1 MPLLAVQE
9 AGAVVGTKRGVITVS
24 VAGRVAHSVPLH
36 DIDEVHLIG
45 PVELTAS
52 ARRLLLKQRIDV
64 VFFDGSGRYEG
75 RLLSVESRL
84 AERRLAQ
91 YKNLSGEGALPL
103 ARAIVA
109 GKLQNQRTLLRRIGR
124 EREDERIV
132 SGISAFR
139 VAIERAATAEDLAQL
154 RGLEG
159 YCATLY
165 FKGFGAGVLNPDF
178 EFKDR
183 NRRPPRDA
191 INACLSFGYT
201 SLLARVESAVRKAG
215 LDPYMGALH
224 EVGRG
229 KPALVL
235 DLMEEYRV
243 VVDRL
248 VLRLINRGQLSP
260 RDFEEPGIGL
270 ESFTDDEEVVDEET
284 TKDTRPPVYL
294 ARTGRAIFL
303 RELADVWRTTYLL
316 PDVEKRFTLGDII
329 EKQAYGAARYFEEG
343 APYEPWALK

>member
-24 VAGRVAHSVPLH
+24 VGDNLAHSVPLH
-36 DIDEVHLIG
+36 DIDEVHLVG

-52 ARRLLLKQRIDV
+52 ARKLLLKQNIDV
-64 VFFDGSGRYEG
+64 VFFDGAGRYEG
-75 RLLSVESRL
+75 RLICAESKL

-91 YKNLSGEGALPL
+91 YQCLSGDGALGL
-103 ARAIVA
+103 AQAVVV
-109 GKLQNQRTLLRRIGR
+109 GKLNNQRNMLMRIGR
-124 EREDERIV
+124 ERQDERIV
-132 SGISAFR
+132 AGISAFR
-139 VAIERAATAEDLAQL
+139 VAMERASRESDLNVL

-165 FKGFGAGVLNPDF
+165 FKGFAAGILSPEV
-178 EFKDR
+178 EFTER
-183 NRRPPRDA
+183 NRRPPRDPV
-191 INACLSFGYT
+191 NACLSFGYT
-201 SLLARVESAVRKAG
+201 SLLTRVETAVRKAG

-248 VLRLINRGQLSP
+248 VLRLFNRGQLGLQ
-260 RDFEEPGIGL
+260 DFEEPGIDL
-270 ESFTDDEEVVDEET
+270 ESYAEEDP
-284 TKDTRPPVYL
+284 DSAHDGRPPVFL

-303 RELADVWRTTYLL
+303 RELADVWRTRYLL
-316 PDVEKRFTLGDII
+316 PDSQTRHTLGDII
-329 EKQAYGAARYFEEG
+329 EKQAYRAARYFEIG
-343 APYEPWALK
+343 DPYQSWVLK

>member
-24 VAGRVAHSVPLH
+24 VGDKLAHSVPLH

-52 ARRLLLKQRIDV
+52 ARKLLLRQNVDV

-75 RLLSVESRL
+75 RLLCAESRL

-91 YKNLSGEGALPL
+91 YQCLSGDGALGL
-103 ARAIVA
+103 AQAVVI
-109 GKLQNQRTLLRRIGR
+109 GKLLNQRTLLRRLGR

-132 SGISAFR
+132 AGISAFR
-139 VAIERAATAEDLAQL
+139 VAIQRVPDESDLNVL

-165 FKGFGAGVLNPDF
+165 FKGFAAGLVNSSI
-178 EFKDR
+178 EFTER
-183 NRRPPRDA
+183 NRRPPRDP

-201 SLLARVESAVRKAG
+201 SLLTRVETAVRKAG

-235 DLMEEYRV
+235 DLMEEFRV

-248 VLRLINRGQLSP
+248 VLRLFNRGQLGLQ
-260 RDFEEPGIGL
+260 DFEEPGIDL
-270 ESFTDDEEVVDEET
+270 ESYVDEE
-284 TKDTRPPVYL
+284 DEESASDPRPPVFL

-303 RELADVWRTTYLL
+303 RELADVWRTRYLL
-316 PDVEKRFTLGDII
+316 PESNTRHTLGDII
-329 EKQAYGAARYFEEG
+329 EKQAYKAARYFESGE
-343 APYEPWALK
+343 PYEPWALK